1 MCYNNIIDK
10 NNHRYKGVIMKDA
23 VKKDMSVRQINF
35 YSEAYKTDAEMQ
47 NDRDITL
54 ALAEKRPDLY
64 RYASDRVKADK
75 EVAKTCFGQD
85 GSLIRFAPE
94 SVRADPEVALVAVA
108 DYPLGYRY
116 LEGEAAKNREVAKVV
131 AASGGASLELLP
143 EEYFSDKEIAYI
155 AVTKNPKNIRFF
167 SDEVRA
173 DEKVCLAALGGDRT
187 SYVYFSDDAF
197 LSDKVFD
204 KSVKEERGMIVP
216 NSLSNDMPAGLFDR
230 IAEKGFKIRLSSQK
244 IDLLT
249 IDYDK
254 LYSVLEIC
262 DGNIIRKKELLLR
275 IIDKDDRKCA
285 ELLCKKFTVPQQ
297 IVKELLPYAVQNK
310 KMRVL
315 PYLMAYM
322 NSRPSGKR
330 EEREKII
337 RGLKR
342 NSPKAIQTLF
352 SSISE
357 YADDREVIALCAK
370 TDGSV
375 LKYIQ
380 DSPLFSDPE
389 IVSDCVKSYI
399 VKNADKPFVLWFD
412 KSPFSY
418 EDLKILCRKDFRN
431 YFTLDEKLRK
441 DPILCREAVRSGIGV
456 YDKLDEE
463 MKAVP
468 MVREARR

>member
-1 MCYNNIIDK
+1 M
-10 NNHRYKGVIMKDA
+10 
-23 VKKDMSVRQINF
+23 
-35 YSEAYKTDAEMQ
+35 
-47 NDRDITL
+47 
-54 ALAEKRPDLY
+54 
-64 RYASDRVKADK
+64 
-75 EVAKTCFGQD
+75 
-85 GSLIRFAPE
+85 
-94 SVRADPEVALVAVA
+94 
-108 DYPLGYRY
+108 
-116 LEGEAAKNREVAKVV
+116 
-131 AASGGASLELLP
+131 
-143 EEYFSDKEIAYI
+143 
-155 AVTKNPKNIRFF
+155 
-167 SDEVRA
+167 
-173 DEKVCLAALGGDRT
+173 CLAALGGDRT

-204 KSVKEERGMIVP
+204 KSVKEERGMIAP

-431 YFTLDEKLRK
+431 YFALDEKLRK
-441 DPILCREAVRSGIGV
+441 DPILCREAVRSGIGL